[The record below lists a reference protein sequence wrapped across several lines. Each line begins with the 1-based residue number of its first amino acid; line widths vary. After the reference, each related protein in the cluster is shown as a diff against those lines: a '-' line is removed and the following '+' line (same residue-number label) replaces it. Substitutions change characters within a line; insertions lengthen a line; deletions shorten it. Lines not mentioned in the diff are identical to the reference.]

1 MRAFAVVIA
10 AGLGSYLFRVSML
23 VVAARRGLP
32 PLLERSARYAVPT
45 AFAAL
50 ATGALVSQSTGSAAV
65 APVLAVAAAAIAVR
79 RSGSPHA
86 ALLTGLPVLWAATA
100 VVGR

>member
-1 MRAFAVVIA
+1 MTAYVVVIA

-32 PLLERSARYAVPT
+32 PTFERAARFAVPA

-50 ATGALVSQSTGSAAV
+50 AAGALAPHGLRNVAV
-65 APVLAVAAAAIAVR
+65 APVLAVAAAALAVR
-79 RSGSPHA
+79 RTGSPYMA
-86 ALLTGLPVLWAATA
+86 ILVGLPVLWALAA
-100 VVGR
+100 LGAS